1 MEVSGGLDGP
11 RSRGNMDGE
20 TPYLTQQNEVPCEDQ
35 GLNCRCL
42 TAEQRRKQ
50 RLSQEQDQIDSSS
63 QRTTSR
69 PKRWSWQGDSPGSP
83 SSPSSP
89 SSPVRHGKINKSLS
103 SALISSPDKAYGSG
117 RGRIRDVGMGG
128 KWPEALRPPRSP
140 SPPHTPEGG
149 CSPSS
154 PNSKRAS
161 SPGMWDRRPGRSS
174 PGGRRRASPSTRM
187 PQSPS
192 MPPLPQSRGSSGSP
206 GTGSYPSKP
215 PSPARQRPPS
225 PGNLRP
231 ARRNSEKHRSGRGTP
246 ERRGKG
252 GRAREA
258 DDGEAHTP
266 GVEGR
271 VPAGTTDPE
280 EAARALAENRRL
292 MREQREREELERQKR
307 EEEEK
312 QALEEAFLRAA
323 EERARRAEEARV
335 QEALAAKERALR
347 RRQEEAAL
355 FEQQRLREEAE
366 ARAQEEA
373 ERQREER
380 ERLFLKEEQE
390 RFERKKRLEEIMKRT
405 RKPSVDRKSLTPEG
419 PKEDTVTSKKGEITN
434 GDVTSQETRPA
445 GADAETKE
453 QDEGDGEIV
462 GEDDGS
468 ERAASDE
475 ETDDVQSMDVSPVSK
490 DEGLSSSSFSPL
502 RENAYTQPMAPGP
515 NSIDSSS
522 NSFHARG
529 LGLRSPTGTVV
540 IEKLVNLTESLVPV
554 LPRPMSCLH
563 PPALAAGDKTVV
575 VSENGGGKSNSVIIA
590 CTANTMGLEDVSNSN
605 VVGVRSDVQDLHL

>member
-1 MEVSGGLDGP
+1 MEVSGGPDGP
-11 RSRGNMDGE
+11 RSRTNMDGE
-20 TPYLTQQNEVPCEDQ
+20 TLYLMQQNEVRCQDE
-35 GLNCRCL
+35 GLDCRCL

-50 RLSQEQDQIDSSS
+50 RLSQEQDQSDSSS
-63 QRTTSR
+63 QRTTPR
-69 PKRWSWQGDSPGSP
+69 PKRWSWQGDSSGSS
-83 SSPSSP
+83 SSPNSP

-103 SALISSPDKAYGSG
+103 SALISSPDRAYGSG
-117 RGRIRDVGMGG
+117 RGRIRDVSMGG
-128 KWPEALRPPRSP
+128 KWPEAVRPPRSP

-149 CSPSS
+149 CSP
-154 PNSKRAS
+154 NSKRAS
-161 SPGMWDRRPGRSS
+161 SPGMGDRKLGRSS

-192 MPPLPQSRGSSGSP
+192 LPPLPQSRGSSGSP
-206 GTGSYPSKP
+206 GTGGYPSKP

-231 ARRNSEKHRSGRGTP
+231 ARRNSEKQRSGRGTP

-252 GRAREA
+252 SRAREA
-258 DDGEAHTP
+258 DEGEAHT
-266 GVEGR
+266 
-271 VPAGTTDPE
+271 PAGTTDPE

-312 QALEEAFLRAA
+312 RALEEAFLRAA

-335 QEALAAKERALR
+335 QEARAAEERALR

-405 RKPSVDRKSLTPEG
+405 RKPSVDRKDLTPEE

-434 GDVTSQETRPA
+434 GEVMSQEERPV
-445 GADAETKE
+445 GADVDTKE
-453 QDEGDGEIV
+453 QDKGDGEIV
-462 GEDDGS
+462 GEEDGS

-475 ETDDVQSMDVSPVSK
+475 ETDDVQSMDVSPISK

-502 RENAYTQPMAPGP
+502 RENAYTQPMAPGL
-515 NSIDSSS
+515 NSINSSS
-522 NSFHARG
+522 NCFQASG
-529 LGLRSPTGTVV
+529 LGPGSPTGTVV
-540 IEKLVNLTESLVPV
+540 IEKLVHLTESLVPV
-554 LPRPMSCLH
+554 LPLPMSCLH
-563 PPALAAGDKTVV
+563 PPTVVAGDKTVV
-575 VSENGGGKSNSVIIA
+575 VSENGRSVEMMLVLA
-590 CTANTMGLEDVSNSN
+590 TAVLPLYHHKYGILSQS
-605 VVGVRSDVQDLHL
+605 